1 MLAAVPGLA
10 HGFTLRAA
18 GDFSAGPPPDWPA
31 AAGACRL
38 RLLRQVHGAAV
49 AGARDPRPEPE
60 ADAWAGRPPPGTLLG
75 IRTADCL
82 AVLLCHPP
90 SGTVGL
96 AHAGWRGAAA
106 GVVDRTVSAMGC
118 PPRELVAAL
127 GPAIGPCCY
136 PVGPEVAGA
145 LGRGPH
151 VTRDRGGRFR
161 VDLAGYVE
169 NRLLDLGAPADR
181 IERVGG
187 CTACDPDR
195 YFSHR
200 ARQDRGRLCAF
211 IGWTAP

>member
-1 MLAAVPGLA
+1 MPGLV

-18 GDFSAGPPPDWPA
+18 GDFAAGLPPGWPA
-31 AAGACRL
+31 AAGAARL
-38 RLLRQVHGAAV
+38 RLLRQVHGTAV
-49 AGARDPRPEPE
+49 AGADAPRAEPE
-60 ADAWAGRPPPGTLLG
+60 ADAWAGRPARGTLLG

-106 GVVDRTVSAMGC
+106 GVVGRTVSAMGC
-118 PPRELVAAL
+118 PPQQLLAAL
-127 GPAIGPCCY
+127 GPSIGPCCY

-145 LGRGPH
+145 LGPGPH
-151 VTRDRGGRFR
+151 LARDREGRFR
-161 VDLAGYVE
+161 ADLAGYVE
-169 NRLLDLGAPADR
+169 HRLQELGLPTGR

-187 CTACDPDR
+187 CTGCDPDR